1 MVESNKQF
9 FTRAYRKESNAKLL
23 RDARKL
29 RQEKAH
35 PEKYGKGGT
44 SRWVTQTEFMGR
56 SGVAALNREIARRK
70 AKGLIRKSAGKSR
83 RPVQQNLWAAFGRG
97 Y

>member
-1 MVESNKQF
+1 MVESNKIF
-9 FTRAYRKESNAKLL
+9 FNKYYKKASSKELL
-23 RDARKL
+23 ATSRKL
-29 RQEKAH
+29 RLEKAH

-44 SRWVTQTEFMGR
+44 SRWVTSTEFMGR